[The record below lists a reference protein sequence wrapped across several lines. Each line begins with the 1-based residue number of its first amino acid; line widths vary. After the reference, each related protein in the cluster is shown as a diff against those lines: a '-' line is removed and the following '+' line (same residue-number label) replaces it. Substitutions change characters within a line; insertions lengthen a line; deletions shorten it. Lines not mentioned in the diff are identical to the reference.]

1 MSTTAQPKA
10 SSESSTT
17 EGSPI
22 RQLTVFLQNRVG
34 ALMSLVKLLG
44 DHQVAVLG
52 LSLQD
57 NTELAI
63 VRLIVSAPD
72 DAHLLFIEKGIAHSM
87 IPVTVIE
94 LKETE
99 TSLPQ
104 ALSALLGAEINIS
117 FSYPLLIRPGQN
129 PVLVLHL
136 DTAEFG
142 AEVLA
147 KAGFKVLK
155 QEDLSR

>member
-10 SSESSTT
+10 SSEYSTA
-17 EGSPI
+17 EGSPV

-44 DHQVAVLG
+44 DHHVAVLG

-57 NTELAI
+57 NTELAL

-87 IPVTVIE
+87 
-94 LKETE
+94 
-99 TSLPQ
+99 S
-104 ALSALLGAEINIS
+104 SS
-117 FSYPLLIRPGQN
+117 
-129 PVLVLHL
+129 
-136 DTAEFG
+136 
-142 AEVLA
+142 
-147 KAGFKVLK
+147 
-155 QEDLSR
+155 

>member
-1 MSTTAQPKA
+1 MPTTAQPKA
-10 SSESSTT
+10 SSESSATDS
-17 EGSPI
+17 SPVQ
-22 RQLTVFLQNRVG
+22 QLTVFLQNRVG

-44 DHQVAVLG
+44 DHQVVVLG

-57 NTELAI
+57 NTELAL

-72 DAHLLFIEKGIAHSM
+72 DAHLLLIEKGIAHSM

-104 ALSALLGAEINIS
+104 ALSALLNADINIS

-129 PVLVLHL
+129 PILVMHL
-136 DTAEFG
+136 DNAEFG

-155 QEDLSR
+155 QEDISR

>member
-1 MSTTAQPKA
+1 MSATAQPQA
-10 SSESSTT
+10 SSESSTA
-17 EGSPI
+17 EGSPV

-34 ALMSLVKLLG
+34 ALMALVKLLG
-44 DHQVAVLG
+44 DHQIAVLG

-57 NTELAI
+57 STELAI
-63 VRLIVSAPD
+63 VRLIVSAPE
-72 DAHLLFIEKGIAHSM
+72 DAQMVFIEKGIPHT
-87 IPVTVIE
+87 ILPVTVIE

-136 DTAEFG
+136 DSAEFG

>member
-1 MSTTAQPKA
+1 MSTTAQPQA
-10 SSESSTT
+10 SSESSTA
-17 EGSPI
+17 EGSPV

-34 ALMSLVKLLG
+34 ALMALVKLLG
-44 DHQVAVLG
+44 DHQIAVLG

-57 NTELAI
+57 STELAI
-63 VRLIVSAPD
+63 VRLIVSAPE
-72 DAHLLFIEKGIAHSM
+72 DAQMVFIEKGIPHT
-87 IPVTVIE
+87 ILPVTVIE

-136 DTAEFG
+136 DSAEFG

>member
-10 SSESSTT
+10 SSESSTAN
-17 EGSPI
+17 GSPVQ
-22 RQLTVFLQNRVG
+22 QLTVFLQNRVG

-57 NTELAI
+57 NTELAL

-72 DAHLLFIEKGIAHSM
+72 DAHLLLIEKGIAHSM

-136 DTAEFG
+136 DAAEFG
-142 AEVLA
+142 AEVLG
-147 KAGFKVLK
+147 KAGFKVLR

>member
-1 MSTTAQPKA
+1 MQTTPKA
-10 SSESSTT
+10 QHENGTAAP
-17 EGSPI
+17 EGTPV

-44 DHQVAVLG
+44 DHHIAVLG

-57 NTELAI
+57 STELAL
-63 VRLIVSAPD
+63 VRLILSAPD
-72 DAHLLFIEKGIAHSM
+72 DAGLLFIEKGIAHSVL
-87 IPVTVIE
+87 PVTVIE
-94 LKETE
+94 LQETE

-104 ALSALLGAEINIS
+104 ALSALLGAEINIA
-117 FSYPLLIRPGQN
+117 FSYPLLIRPNQR

-136 DTAEFG
+136 DSPDFA
-142 AEVLA
+142 ADVLS
-147 KAGFKVLK
+147 KSGFKVLK

>member
-1 MSTTAQPKA
+1 MPTNAQRKA
-10 SSESSTT
+10 SSKSNAAK
-17 EGSPI
+17 GCPV

-34 ALMSLVKLLG
+34 ALMSLVKLLA
-44 DHQVAVLG
+44 DHHVAVLG

-72 DAHLLFIEKGIAHSM
+72 DAHLLFIEKGIAHSI

-94 LKETE
+94 LQETE

-104 ALSALLGAEINIS
+104 ALSALLDAEINIA

-129 PVLVLHL
+129 AVLVLHL
-136 DTAEFG
+136 DAADFG
-142 AEVLA
+142 EEVLN
-147 KAGFKVLK
+147 KSGFKVLR
-155 QEDLSR
+155 QENLSR